1 MIRKNKIPRVL
12 IAGVT
17 SGVGKTSITC
27 SIIHGMK
34 DKGYSVQPFKVG
46 PDYIDPTYLSAISGN
61 STRNL
66 DSWIMGK
73 DAVVQSF
80 LENSHSDISVIEG
93 VMGFYDGFSGTS
105 NFSSTHHIA
114 SILETPVILILDA
127 SKTARSIA
135 ATALGYTK
143 FHRNSRIVGF
153 ILNKIGSKKHEEMCR
168 GALSSLKIPI
178 LGVIPKNSEFDIQSR
193 HLGLVPV
200 IEQNDLK
207 QKIKKIAKRISS
219 YLDIDRIVSIAKQ
232 TSPFLQ
238 ASRQPQKQFKVTIG
252 VALDKSFN
260 FYYYDNFDA
269 LRREGAKIEFFSP
282 ISDPVPPKCDG
293 LYIGGGFPE
302 VLGQLLA
309 KNHTM
314 KKSIKSLAE
323 QEMPIYA
330 ECGGL
335 MYLTKSIEYGN
346 KKYSTV
352 GLFDAKTTMEKKMTL
367 NYTKAQVISDCIVA
381 KKSTELL
388 GHEFHYSELKSI
400 PKDSKFAYEL
410 SIGVGINGKKDGL
423 IEYNTL
429 ASYMHLYFDRNNH
442 SKNFVNNCIKFS
454 AR

>member
-1 MIRKNKIPRVL
+1 MGRNKIPRVL

-34 DKGYSVQPFKVG
+34 ERGYSVQPFKVG
-46 PDYIDPTYLSAISGN
+46 PDYIDPTYLTAISGN
-61 STRNL
+61 NTRNL

-73 DAVVQSF
+73 DAVIQSF
-80 LENSHSDISVIEG
+80 LKNSQSDISVVEG
-93 VMGFYDGFSGTS
+93 VMGFYDGFSGDS

-114 SILETPVILILDA
+114 SILETPVVLILDA
-127 SKTARSIA
+127 SRTARSIA

-143 FHRNSRIVGF
+143 FHRNSRIIGF
-153 ILNKIGSKKHEEMCR
+153 ILNKIGSKKHEEMCKS
-168 GALSSLKIPI
+168 ALSGLKIPI
-178 LGVIPKNSEFDIQSR
+178 LGVVPKNLDFDMQSR
-193 HLGLVPV
+193 HLGLIPV

-207 QKIKKIAKRISS
+207 QKIKKISKKISH
-219 YLDIDRIVSIAKQ
+219 YLDIDRIISITNNASPILQTGILPQAKSK
-232 TSPFLQ
+232 T
-238 ASRQPQKQFKVTIG
+238 TIA

-269 LRREGAKIEFFSP
+269 LRRDGAKIEFFSP
-282 ISDPVPPKCDG
+282 ISDPTPPKCDG

-302 VLGQLLA
+302 VLGQLLT

-323 QEMPIYA
+323 QGMPIYA

-346 KKYSTV
+346 KKYPTV
-352 GLFDAKTTMEKKMTL
+352 GLFDAETVMEKKMTL
-367 NYTKAQVISDCIVA
+367 NYTKAQAISNCIIA
-381 KKSTELL
+381 KKSTRLF
-388 GHEFHYSELKSI
+388 GHEFHYSELRSV

-410 SIGVGINGKKDGL
+410 SIGVGIDGKKDGMT
-423 IEYNTL
+423 EHSTL
-429 ASYMHLYFDRNNH
+429 ASYMHLYFGRNNY
-442 SKNFVNNCIKFS
+442 SKNFVDSCIRFS